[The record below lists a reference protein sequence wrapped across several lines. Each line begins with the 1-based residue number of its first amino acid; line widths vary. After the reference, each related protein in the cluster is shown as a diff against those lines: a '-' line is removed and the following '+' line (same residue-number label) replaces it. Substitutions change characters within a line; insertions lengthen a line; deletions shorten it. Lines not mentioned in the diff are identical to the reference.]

1 MFWAI
6 VNRMIGSATAMICA
20 MQLWYWHSKLPDPVP
35 SHFDAAGHVNGE
47 MSLFDLYLLMIIL
60 HVVMLVLF
68 PVLGAFLKLIPN
80 SFINVP
86 NKDYW
91 LAPERR
97 DSTLLFNSTYLVA
110 IGWQTSW
117 LLIFIFHLTC
127 MVAVNNRATI
137 MPDFNFAITGYLI
150 VVFGG
155 VIYLYYKFRRP
166 KVEENLN

>member
-6 VNRMIGSATAMICA
+6 VNRMISSATAMICA
-20 MQLWYWHSKLPDPVP
+20 MQLWFWHSKLPDPVP
-35 SHFDAAGHVNGE
+35 SNFDETGHVNGE
-47 MSLFDLYLLMIIL
+47 MSLFGFYCLMILL

-68 PVLGAFLKLIPN
+68 PVLGAFLKVIPN
-80 SFINVP
+80 SFINLP

-127 MVAVNNRATI
+127 VVAVGDRATI
-137 MPDFNFAITGYLI
+137 MPEFNYVIVGYLAAI
-150 VVFGG
+150 FGG
-155 VIYLYYKFRRP
+155 VIYLYCKFRRP
-166 KVEENLN
+166 RGEVN

>member
-6 VNRMIGSATAMICA
+6 VNRMISSATAMICA

-35 SHFDAAGHVNGE
+35 SHFDETGHVNGE
-47 MSLFDLYLLMIIL
+47 MSLFGFYCLMIVL

-68 PVLGAFLKLIPN
+68 PVLGAFLKVIPN
-80 SFINVP
+80 SLINLP

-127 MVAVNNRATI
+127 VVAVGDRVTI
-137 MPDFNFAITGYLI
+137 MPEFNYVIGGYLAAI
-150 VVFGG
+150 FGG
-155 VIYLYYKFRRP
+155 VVCLYYKFRRP
-166 KVEENLN
+166 RDVVN

>member
-6 VNRMIGSATAMICA
+6 LNRMISSATAMICA

-35 SHFDAAGHVNGE
+35 SNFDETGHVNGE
-47 MSLFDLYLLMIIL
+47 MSLFGFYCLMILL

-68 PVLGAFLKLIPN
+68 PVLGAFLKVIPN
-80 SFINVP
+80 SFINLP

-91 LAPERR
+91 LASERR

-127 MVAVNNRATI
+127 VVAVGDRATI
-137 MPDFNFAITGYLI
+137 MPEFNYVIVGYLAAI
-150 VVFGG
+150 FGG
-155 VIYLYYKFRRP
+155 VIYLYCKFRRP
-166 KVEENLN
+166 RGEVN

>member
-6 VNRMIGSATAMICA
+6 VNRMISSATAMICA

-35 SHFDAAGHVNGE
+35 SNFDETGHVNGE
-47 MSLFDLYLLMIIL
+47 MSLFGFYCLMILL

-68 PVLGAFLKLIPN
+68 PVLGAFLKVIPN
-80 SFINVP
+80 SFINLP

-91 LAPERR
+91 LASERR

-127 MVAVNNRATI
+127 VVAVGDRATI
-137 MPDFNFAITGYLI
+137 MPEFNYVIVGYLAAI
-150 VVFGG
+150 FGG

-166 KVEENLN
+166 RDEVN

>member
-6 VNRMIGSATAMICA
+6 VNRMISSATAMICA

-35 SHFDAAGHVNGE
+35 SNFDETGHVNGE
-47 MSLFDLYLLMIIL
+47 MSLFGFYCLMILL

-68 PVLGAFLKLIPN
+68 PVLGAFLKVIPN
-80 SFINVP
+80 SFINLP

-91 LAPERR
+91 LASERR

-127 MVAVNNRATI
+127 VVAVGDRATI
-137 MPDFNFAITGYLI
+137 MPEFNYVIVGYLAAI
-150 VVFGG
+150 FGG
-155 VIYLYYKFRRP
+155 VIYLYCKFRRP
-166 KVEENLN
+166 RGEVN

>member
-6 VNRMIGSATAMICA
+6 VNRMISSATAVICA

-35 SHFDAAGHVNGE
+35 SNFDETGHVNGE
-47 MSLFDLYLLMIIL
+47 MSLFGFYCLMILL

-68 PVLGAFLKLIPN
+68 PVLGAFLKVIPN
-80 SFINVP
+80 SFINLP

-91 LAPERR
+91 LASERR

-127 MVAVNNRATI
+127 VVAVGDRATI
-137 MPDFNFAITGYLI
+137 MPEFNYVIVGYLAAI
-150 VVFGG
+150 FGG
-155 VIYLYYKFRRP
+155 VIYLYCKFRRP
-166 KVEENLN
+166 RGEVN

>member
-6 VNRMIGSATAMICA
+6 VNRMISSATAMICA
-20 MQLWYWHSKLPDPVP
+20 MQMWYWHSKLPDPIP

-47 MSLFDLYLLMIIL
+47 MSLFGFYALMIIL
-60 HVVMLVLF
+60 QVVMLVLF
-68 PVLGAFLKLIPN
+68 PVLGAFLKVIPN

-117 LLIFIFHLTC
+117 LLILIFHLTC
-127 MVAVNNRATI
+127 MVAVEKRAAI
-137 MPDFNFAITGYLI
+137 MPEFNVVLAGYLA

-155 VIYLYYKFRRP
+155 VIYLYYRFRRP
-166 KVEENLN
+166 KLEVN

>member
-6 VNRMIGSATAMICA
+6 VNRMISSATAMICA

-35 SHFDAAGHVNGE
+35 SHFDETGHVNGE
-47 MSLFDLYLLMIIL
+47 MSLFGFYCLMIVL

-68 PVLGAFLKLIPN
+68 PVLGAFLKVIPN
-80 SFINVP
+80 SLINLP

-127 MVAVNNRATI
+127 VVAVGDRVTI
-137 MPDFNFAITGYLI
+137 MPEFNYLIGGYLAAI
-150 VVFGG
+150 FGG
-155 VIYLYYKFRRP
+155 VVYL
-166 KVEENLN
+166 LL